1 MIAITSVLK
10 NTSKQ
15 SNLQLEQSTLQ
26 VVFLLTHFA
35 TPALQE
41 LIGCETAAI
50 AIQVVL
56 VGLRLVEFF
65 AQNVLASY
73 LNIFHTSSS

>member
-26 VVFLLTHFA
+26 VVFLPDHSA
-35 TPALQE
+35 RPIRQE
-41 LIGCETAAI
+41 LTGCETAAI
-50 AIQVVL
+50 EIQVVL
-56 VGLRLVEFF
+56 VGLTLVEFF
-65 AQNVLASY
+65 AQTALASY
-73 LNIFHTSSS
+73 LYVFHTSSS